1 MLVSGDIVPKQVI
14 HAWCCVLNKCETI
27 RAHTSPSRLY
37 LPLSSEVS
45 SQIDDNFTGASL
57 IFVPIV
63 SEKPFAMCFNFL
75 TKKLEIL
82 HLMRPEMVN
91 FAPSIE
97 PTKDFVIKCLLKKMP
112 SIVAVRDMKPEEI
125 ILRSNLGN
133 GSDSGIYLM
142 RLLEKYKGE
151 RRTCV
156 LGLQDN
162 NQVKV
167 FGTRACYELLSF
179 AGNQDF

>member
-1 MLVSGDIVPKQVI
+1 
-14 HAWCCVLNKCETI
+14 
-27 RAHTSPSRLY
+27 
-37 LPLSSEVS
+37 
-45 SQIDDNFTGASL
+45 
-57 IFVPIV
+57 
-63 SEKPFAMCFNFL
+63 MCFNFL

-97 PTKDFVIKCLLKKMP
+97 PTKDFVIKCLLKKMS

-179 AGNQDF
+179 AGNQDFQNLRKNPRGATKDTRQCQLLDTEILARVINARKDDKYLDEIIVAPLNG